1 MKKRLL
7 SLFLAVVLMITIVPM
22 QSFAVEEEFVNE
34 QSEQIGEEGSPDAE
48 TDMSEVSS
56 EEKSPDDSESQDV
69 TEEGTNVLS
78 TENDSEETESLG
90 ESGNDIQKDDSEKKT
105 DEEQIENQIEED
117 GDPGAWRLSGGIP
130 EGFMGPSVF
139 SRANGYQHNDRFDGY
154 EIKNGIDV
162 SVWNGN
168 IDWKKVKNAGIDF
181 AIIRVAYRAYGSSG
195 SLNLDECYKQN
206 LKGAIDAG
214 IPVGVYI
221 FSQATTVK
229 EAQEEADYILK
240 YIDGYDI
247 TLPVVMDFEYA
258 NDADGKLTGR
268 LYKANLSRS
277 AATNVCMAF
286 CNRVSAKGYTPMLY
300 ANASMLSDDL
310 NASTISAKYPIWLA
324 HYTYKTNYTG
334 DYDFWQYTSTGKVSG
349 ITGNNGNVDKNF
361 WYVKKE
367 SYPVENFKAL
377 GNSTSSVKLT
387 WNAVNE
393 ADGYQIYRKVYGSS
407 DYKRIATINDSKID
421 SYLDENL
428 VSGTG
433 YYYKIR
439 TITDGEH
446 GDFSKAVMGIA
457 KIGTTTIT
465 DLQPLFAAVRL
476 TWEKV
481 DGATGYQVQYAPA
494 GGTYETAA
502 TVSSGSTTT
511 AVVSKLDSETEYKF
525 RVRPIKEI
533 GGYTSY
539 SSYSESV
546 SGNTAAFGYGQL
558 TAAVNARSGPGMSYS
573 SYKVLAPD
581 TFLPLT
587 KSEGGW
593 YQTVIT
599 VDGEKETA
607 YVSAS
612 YVDVLLSDPGTIE
625 IGVPEV
631 ETVATSF
638 DQIKVSWSKV
648 EDASGY
654 QVQRYTSGVYKTIKT
669 IVGNSTLSC
678 TDNWLIADTAYK
690 YRVRAYKQI
699 NDNIYYGENV
709 DSKVMTQKSRWG
721 IITADNVSARSGAG
735 TSYDNLK
742 TLIAGMEIEVTG
754 SNSNWYR
761 TKVTVNGSRV
771 KAYVQKQYIDLGG
784 FDEAITV
791 GRPTLSVKSAS
802 FDQIRLS
809 WTKTEGASG
818 YEIQR
823 YGSGKYST
831 IKTITSGS
839 TLTYTDRYLIASTT
853 YKYRIRAFG
862 IVDGKRVY
870 GNYSSVDTAVTEKS
884 RWGTITANDVRARS
898 GAGTSYSILKTLK
911 KGVEI
916 EVTGS
921 RGDWYRTKVTV
932 DGTRVKA
939 YVLKTYIDLP

>member
-1 MKKRLL
+1 MRKKLL
-7 SLFLAVVLMITIVPM
+7 SLFLAVAMIITLIPM
-22 QSFAVEEEFVNE
+22 QSFAAEEEAIYE
-34 QSEQIGEEGSPDAE
+34 QSEQIDVEDLSDED
-48 TDMSEVSS
+48 TDISADLS
-56 EEKSPDDSESQDV
+56 EEESSDVSESQDI
-69 TEEGTNVLS
+69 TEEGLDTLS
-78 TENDSEETESLG
+78 TEIASEETESLDNS
-90 ESGNDIQKDDSEKKT
+90 EIDIQEEDSEKKSAEEHE
-105 DEEQIENQIEED
+105 DEQIED
-117 GDPGAWRLSGGIP
+117 GDPGAWRLNGGIP
-130 EGFMGPSVF
+130 EGFMGPSLF
-139 SRANGYQHNDRFDGY
+139 SRASGYQHDDRFDGY

-162 SVWNGN
+162 SKWNAD
-168 IDWKKVKNAGIDF
+168 IDWEKVKDAGIDF
-181 AIIRVAYRAYGSSG
+181 AIIRVAYRTYGSSG
-195 SLNLDECYKQN
+195 NLYLDEYYEKN
-206 LKGAIDAG
+206 LKGAIEAG

-247 TLPVVMDFEYA
+247 TLPVVLDFEYA
-258 NDADGKLTGR
+258 SDENGLTGR

-286 CNRVSAKGYTPMLY
+286 CNRVSAKGYTPMVY

-324 HYTYKTNYTG
+324 HYTNKTNYSG

-349 ITGNNGNVDKNF
+349 ISGNVDKNF
-361 WYVKKE
+361 WYVEKE

-387 WNAVNE
+387 WDAVDE
-393 ADGYQIYRKVYGSS
+393 ADGYQIYRKGYGA
-407 DYKRIATINDSKID
+407 DNYKLVASINNSKTN
-421 SYLDENL
+421 SYIDENL
-428 VSGTG
+428 ESGNG

-439 TITDGEH
+439 TVTNGKYGE
-446 GDFSKAVMGIA
+446 FSKEVMGIA
-457 KIGTTTIT
+457 KIGTTAIT
-465 DLQPLFAAVRL
+465 DLQTFFASVRL

-481 DGATGYQVQYAPA
+481 DGATGYQVQYAPV
-494 GGTYETAA
+494 GGTYETAV

-511 AVVSKLDSETEYKF
+511 AVVSKLESETEYKF

-539 SSYSESV
+539 SSYSEAV
-546 SGNTAAFGYGQL
+546 SGSAAASGYGQL

-581 TFLPLT
+581 TFLPFT
-587 KSEGGW
+587 KSVDGW

-599 VDGEKETA
+599 VDGAKKTA
-607 YVSAS
+607 YVSSS
-612 YVDVLLSDPGTIE
+612 YVDVLLSDSGTIE

-648 EDASGY
+648 EEASGY

-669 IVGNSTLSC
+669 IEGNNTLSC

-791 GRPTLSVKSAS
+791 GRPTLSAKSAS

-884 RWGTITANDVRARS
+884 RWGRITIDDVRARS